1 MTTHYL
7 GSFQKT
13 VLATLIGLCLSPSVF
28 ALQEISDKDL
38 SQATGE
44 GIALLPQDFAFVLR
58 GNGANEPVS
67 TILNDR
73 TKDTGYIHILPV
85 GGLTSMVQDTN
96 KDGFVS
102 DGLTPIAGSTKPV
115 DHSVGKADIYLY
127 GLALSKNQNGDVNSR
142 FDSNG
147 STINYG
153 TSAIAS
159 WGTPSN
165 PWIFKAETKN
175 NIPNFDPASTIGQD
189 LTYLGLEAPLY
200 EYVYNN
206 LGVNTNTP
214 ETAGL
219 DAYNL
224 KLAFWADM
232 FVLDQAQ
239 SPSSANLYKLGE
251 NFGSTDTSGNRANRL
266 RLQAIM
272 NGFSINGSN
281 FKVFQTLD
289 GATTAGGL
297 SPFYNNTLGM
307 SGLVRLNSGDS
318 RNSIDNAN
326 RSNIKASFTQTGVER
341 WYSANSTCAS
351 SNDSNC
357 IQSGS
362 GANGTWVKAS
372 GTDGNYTVADSTWNV
387 PTGTGFGTGN
397 GANCGTSFTNEECM
411 YRFKS
416 RKVMDIVTGGTWTPP
431 SLSNMKVLRLSTSE
445 SGTGQGILDTPALSS
460 TPVAPTFDATEGLYI
475 YNPNINL
482 VLGNMYQPVIFGSD
496 GKNLSLEIARIPNK
510 PEVYKEIYTNY
521 DQAYDPLNPNAN
533 GGYKGSTCNV
543 YQCGANV
550 TLGGRTYQGSSATHS
565 SISIG
570 TVNYNAAKNTL
581 EADKSNE
588 AIGISFGQ
596 LATTAMAGKKVVRD
610 EVAFQQRQA
619 ITQEYVTTDR
629 YTVRVYG
636 DDLGLFDGGSKTHY
650 QTDPYDNSGTGAG
663 TISCVEQGGLGRTCN
678 NAAYRWQNTTGY
690 YTYWGYLNVMDGS
703 GVKTFGNTEGVVIYC
718 DTGTCIAGRP
728 MGATF
733 VDGKTITWQSGYNKN
748 SKGSVAST
756 AALQSL
762 AGVNWGLADCWITG
776 GNGARETGNKC
787 WGGQTSNSSASGVYG
802 QGSTLQGDNGNLAS
816 GETAPSANNQ
826 SWTYNTRTNLPWF
839 DAARSSVTSDYYG
852 VKTGITPQVIPAAV
866 SVSTNPS
873 PLNNLGSAVIDGV
886 LIQHLKLTTKGL

>member
-1 MTTHYL
+1 MTTLHTV
-7 GSFQKT
+7 SFQKT
-13 VLATLIGLCLSPSVF
+13 VLASLIGLCLSQSAF
-28 ALQEISDKDL
+28 ALQEISDNDL
-38 SQATGE
+38 SQAIGE

-58 GNGANEPVS
+58 GAGANESAS
-67 TILNDR
+67 TILTDR

-85 GGLTSMVQDTN
+85 GGLTSIVQDTN
-96 KDGFVS
+96 RDGFVS
-102 DGLTPIAGSTKPV
+102 DGTTAIGGSTKPV

-127 GLALSKNQNGDVNSR
+127 GLALSKNLNGDVNSR
-142 FDSNG
+142 FDSNA
-147 STINYG
+147 STTSYG
-153 TSAIAS
+153 TTAIGS
-159 WGTPSN
+159 WGTAAN
-165 PWIFKAETKN
+165 PWIFRAETKKN
-175 NIPNFDPASTIGQD
+175 MPNFDPNSTTGQD

-200 EYVYNN
+200 EV
-206 LGVNTNTP
+206 GTP
-214 ETAGL
+214 ETAGA
-219 DAYNL
+219 DAYKL
-224 KLAFWADM
+224 KLAFWADA

-239 SPSSANLYKLGE
+239 SPTSSNLYKLGE

-281 FKVFQTLD
+281 LKVFQTLN
-289 GATTAGGL
+289 GATTSGGM

-318 RNSIDNAN
+318 RNSADNAN
-326 RSNIKASFTQTGVER
+326 RSNIKASFTQTGIER
-341 WYSANSTCAS
+341 WYSADSTCTAS
-351 SNDSNC
+351 NNSNC
-357 IQSGS
+357 IQSGT
-362 GANGTWVKAS
+362 GANGTWVQAS
-372 GTDGNYTVADSTWNV
+372 GTDGNYTVSDSTWKV

-397 GANCGTSFTNEECM
+397 GTNCGTSFTNEECM

-416 RKVMDIVTGGTWTPP
+416 RKVMDVVTGGTWTPP
-431 SLSNMKVLRLSTSE
+431 SLSNMSVLRLSTRE
-445 SGTGQGILDTPALSS
+445 QSGTSPTPQGILDTPALSS
-460 TPVAPTFDATEGLYI
+460 TPTAPTFDATEGLYI

-496 GKNLSLEIARIPNK
+496 GKNFSLEIARIPNK
-510 PEVYKEIYTNY
+510 PEIYKEIYTNY
-521 DQAYDPLNPNAN
+521 DQAYDPSNPTAN

-543 YQCGANV
+543 YQCGGNV
-550 TLGGRTYQGSSATHS
+550 TLGARTYQGSNATHS

-570 TVNYNAAKNTL
+570 TVNYNAAKNAL

-629 YTVRVYG
+629 YTLRAR
-636 DDLGLFDGGSKTHY
+636 GSVSFWNTETFT
-650 QTDPYDNSGTGAG
+650 QTDPYDNSGTGAAS
-663 TISCVEQGGLGRTCN
+663 ISCTATPNLAGLGSCN
-678 NAAYRWQNTTGY
+678 TAAYRWQNTNGF

-718 DTGTCIAGRP
+718 TTNGACLAGVP
-728 MGATF
+728 KGATY
-733 VDGKTITWQSGYNKN
+733 VNPTTISWTAGNSKTT
-748 SKGSVAST
+748 KGSVSST
-756 AALQSL
+756 TDLENL
-762 AGVNWGLADCWITG
+762 TGVTWGLADCWITG
-776 GNGARETGNKC
+776 GAGGTREIGNKC
-787 WGGQTSNSSASGVYG
+787 WGGQTTNSSNTGVYG
-802 QGSTLQGDNGNLAS
+802 QGSTLQGDDGKLAN
-816 GETAPSANNQ
+816 GETAPSTNNQ
-826 SWTYNTRTNLPWF
+826 SWTYGTRTNAPWF

-852 VKTGITPQVIPAAV
+852 VKTGITPQVIPATV

>member
-159 WGTPSN
+159 WGTASN

-431 SLSNMKVLRLSTSE
+431 SLSNMKVLRLSTRE

-460 TPVAPTFDATEGLYI
+460 TPVAPTFDETEGLYI

-596 LATTAMAGKKVVRD
+596 LAITAMAGKKVVRD

-619 ITQEYVTTDR
+619 TNTTYTVTDR
-629 YTVRVYG
+629 YTLRVHG
-636 DDLGLFDGGSKTHY
+636 DDLGAFTGG
-650 QTDPYDNSGTGAG
+650 QTKYHEYADPYGKTPVSCTETGGFFGGTACD
-663 TISCVEQGGLGRTCN
+663 SV
-678 NAAYRWQNTTGY
+678 AYRWTNTTGY
-690 YTYWGYLNVMDGS
+690 HTYWSYLDVMDDAGNKS
-703 GVKTFGNTEGVVIYC
+703 FGNKEGLVIYC
-718 DTGTCIAGRP
+718 NSGVGQCIAGTP
-728 MGATF
+728 KGATY
-733 VDGKTITWQSGYNKN
+733 VNGTTITWQSGFGPN
-748 SKGSVAST
+748 SSADVANS
-756 AALQSL
+756 AGLQNL
-762 AGVNWGLADCWITG
+762 TGVIWGIQDCWIGTSG
-776 GNGARETGNKC
+776 RESGSQC
-787 WGGQTSNSSASGVYG
+787 WGGTSSTGGTGAFG
-802 QGSTLQGDNGNLAS
+802 QGSVLQGSQGI
-816 GETAPSANNQ
+816 EPPTANNQ
-826 SWTYNTRTNLPWF
+826 SWTYNRTSLPWF